1 MHAIV
6 RLTVRAF
13 ISSLDRPTLF
23 FILIFPAFF
32 IFVMGY
38 AFTGIIP
45 DFLVGGSRLSYP
57 VFLASGAVTF
67 TVINSGMTVG
77 VIVWFDRKYG
87 MYEQILM
94 GPFRR
99 YEYLASTII
108 ATILVS
114 LVSSGLAFLIALP
127 VLIQGG
133 LTFSG
138 FLYAG
143 LVLVAGSVLFGSI
156 ALILS
161 VRLKSSESFQVFNN
175 FIFFIILFTSSVFYP
190 TELAPEPI
198 RIASLLNPL
207 TYLADIFRA
216 GLLGIVDPLL
226 TVKIA
231 VLICE
236 SLTLLTAAVLMFN
249 RIQV

>member
-1 MHAIV
+1 MHSIL
-6 RLTVRAF
+6 RLTLRAF
-13 ISSLDRPTLF
+13 ISSLDKATLF
-23 FILIFPAFF
+23 FILVFPAFF
-32 IFVMGY
+32 IFVMGF

-45 DFLVGGSRLSYP
+45 DFMVGGAKLSYP

-77 VIVWFDRKYG
+77 VIIWFDRKYG

-99 YEYLASTII
+99 YEYLASII
-108 ATILVS
+108 LATILVS
-114 LVSSGLAFLIALP
+114 LLSAGLAFLIALP

-133 LTFSG
+133 LTFQG

-143 LVLVAGSVLFGSI
+143 LVLIVGSVLFGSI
-156 ALILS
+156 AIILS
-161 VRLKSSESFQVFNN
+161 VRLRSSESFQVFNS

-190 TELAPEPI
+190 TEYAPQPI
-198 RIASLLNPL
+198 HIISLVNPL

-216 GLLGIVDPLL
+216 GLLGLADPMLFL
-226 TVKIA
+226 KIS
-231 VLICE
+231 VLAGE
-236 SLTLLTAAVLMFN
+236 SLILLILAVLMFN
-249 RIQV
+249 RIRV

>member
-1 MHAIV
+1 MHAIA

-13 ISSLDRPTLF
+13 LSSLDRPTLF

-32 IFVMGY
+32 IFVMSF

-45 DFLVGGSRLSYP
+45 EFVVGGMRLSYP

-67 TVINSGMTVG
+67 TVVNSGMTVG

-99 YEYLASTII
+99 YEYLASIII

-114 LVSSGLAFLIALP
+114 LVSAGLAFLIALP

-133 LTFSG
+133 LTPTG

-143 LVLVAGSVLFGSI
+143 LVLVAGSILFGSL

-161 VRLKSSESFQVFNN
+161 MKVKSSESFQVFNS

-216 GLLGIVDPLL
+216 GLLGLIDPILA
-226 TVKIA
+226 VKIG
-231 VLICE
+231 VLTAE
-236 SLTLLTAAVLMFN
+236 SLSLLILAVVLFN
-249 RIQV
+249 RIRV